1 MSSAAIFARPAVS
14 PARRLLHVDALKAC
28 AAQMI
33 VLHHLAAYGPI
44 ADAVQSLLP
53 ELISWLY
60 RYARMAVQVFL
71 VVGGFLSARA
81 LCERGQVLRGAVP
94 ELLWRRYL
102 RLAPAFM
109 AAVMLTLVCSAL
121 VAPWLPELAPESVS
135 LGQLVS
141 HGLLLHDVLGHEA
154 LTVGAWYVA
163 VDFQLFA
170 MLVGLLWLARSVRR
184 ASAVLLVLGAGVASL
199 FMFNRMPELEAWAP
213 YFFGSY
219 SLGVLVQWLSRL
231 RSGWLR
237 RMGLALLAATVLLA
251 LALEFRERIAVAG
264 VTALLLAMLQQR
276 HLAGHAF
283 LGTRRRL
290 ADVVAKLGTRSYSL
304 FLVHFPVC
312 LLVNGLF
319 AALGWQG
326 AVPGLAMMA
335 TAWGLSNVASVPFH
349 RWIEQPAGRIRLSG
363 LLPRSLRDLV
373 A

>member
-1 MSSAAIFARPAVS
+1 MSSAEILARSAVLPS
-14 PARRLLHVDALKAC
+14 RRLPHVDALKAC

-53 ELISWLY
+53 EMISWLY

-109 AAVMLTLVCSAL
+109 AAVLLTLLCSSL

-135 LGQLVS
+135 FGQLLS

-170 MLVGLLWLARSVRR
+170 MLVGLLWLARSFRR
-184 ASAVLLVLGAGVASL
+184 ASAVLLVLAAGVGSL
-199 FMFNRMPELEAWAP
+199 FVFNRMPELDAWAP

-237 RMGLALLAATVLLA
+237 RMGLMLLALTVLLA
-251 LALEFRERIAVAG
+251 LALEFRERIVVAG
-264 VTALLLAMLQQR
+264 VTALVLAVLQQR
-276 HLAGHAF
+276 HLAGRVF
-283 LGTRRRL
+283 LATRRRSTEL
-290 ADVVAKLGTRSYSL
+290 AGRLGTRSYSL

-319 AALGWQG
+319 AALGLHG
-326 AVPGLAMMA
+326 AAIGIALMA
-335 TAWGLSNVASVPFH
+335 TALGLSNVASVPFH
-349 RWIEQPAGRIRLSG
+349 RYVEQPAGRIRLSG

>member
-1 MSSAAIFARPAVS
+1 MSSAVVFARPAVLPS
-14 PARRLLHVDALKAC
+14 RRLLHVDALKAL

-109 AAVMLTLVCSAL
+109 AAVLLTLVCSSL

-135 LGQLVS
+135 FWQLLS

-170 MLVGLLWLARSVRR
+170 MLVGLLWLARSWRR
-184 ASAVLLVLGAGVASL
+184 GSAVMLVLAAGIASL
-199 FMFNRMPELEAWAP
+199 FVFNRMPELDAWAP

-237 RMGLALLAATVLLA
+237 RMGLMLLALTVLLA
-251 LALEFRERIAVAG
+251 LAVEFRERIVVAG
-264 VTALLLAMLQQR
+264 VTALLLAVQQQR
-276 HLAGHAF
+276 HLAGHVF
-283 LGTRRRL
+283 LGTRRRWTAL
-290 ADVVAKLGTRSYSL
+290 VAELGTRSYSL

-319 AALGWQG
+319 AALGWRSA
-326 AVPGLAMMA
+326 AVGVPLMVM
-335 TAWGLSNVASVPFH
+335 AWGLSNAASVPFH
-349 RWIEQPAGRIRLSG
+349 RWIEQPAGRLRLSG